1 MSIVGMNYP
10 VDFPLGELDKNAE
23 LSNGSCRAFARFR
36 FVRYVLAPDF
46 YGHREWKIMTYLNF
60 LILFVVIPAM
70 VLGIAFRKRLT
81 RRWWAYIALLVI
93 IAVVWTTPWDNYLV
107 ATRVWWYNPNLVLG
121 IVFGYVP
128 LEEYSFFVLQTVL
141 TGILLAGLSHR
152 FKVGKAPRMSLFARV
167 LPALLLIGLTLLM
180 LSSGDPRYNYLI
192 LILGW
197 LAFFPLLMQ
206 WGFGLDILLARWPLL
221 LTGILLPT
229 LWLTAM
235 DSIAIGAG
243 TWTID
248 PAQTVSILLPGG
260 VPLEEGVFFLMT
272 NTLIVQGILLVSAP
286 EAKTRLEPIRTRLF
300 GGPRSE
306 FSQG

>member
-1 MSIVGMNYP
+1 
-10 VDFPLGELDKNAE
+10 
-23 LSNGSCRAFARFR
+23 
-36 FVRYVLAPDF
+36 
-46 YGHREWKIMTYLNF
+46 MTYLNF
-60 LILFVVIPAM
+60 LILFVVIPAL
-70 VLGIAFRKRLT
+70 VLGVVFRRRLT
-81 RRWWAYIALLVI
+81 RHWWGYIALLVI

-128 LEEYSFFVLQTVL
+128 LEEYSFFVLQTAL
-141 TGILLAGLSHR
+141 TGILLAGLANR
-152 FKVGKAPRMSLFARV
+152 FKVRKLRPVPLFARV
-167 LPALLLIGLTLLM
+167 LPAIFLLGLTVLM
-180 LSSGDPRYNYLI
+180 LLSGDRRYNYLI

-221 LTGILLPT
+221 LTGILLPS

-235 DSIAIGAG
+235 DSVAIGAG

-248 PAQTVSILLPGG
+248 PAQTVGILLPGG
-260 VPLEEGVFFLMT
+260 VPLEEGVFFLVT
-272 NTLIVQGILLVSAP
+272 NTLIVQGVLLVSAP
-286 EAKTRLEPIRTRLF
+286 EARTRLEQMRNRLWSST
-300 GGPRSE
+300 RSE

>member
-1 MSIVGMNYP
+1 
-10 VDFPLGELDKNAE
+10 
-23 LSNGSCRAFARFR
+23 
-36 FVRYVLAPDF
+36 
-46 YGHREWKIMTYLNF
+46 MTYLNF
-60 LILFVVIPAM
+60 LILFVVIPAL

-81 RRWWAYIALLVI
+81 RRWWAYIGLLVI

-128 LEEYSFFVLQTVL
+128 LEEYSFFVLQTAL
-141 TGILLAGLSHR
+141 TGILLAGLAAR
-152 FKVGKAPRMSLFARV
+152 FNQTRDVPNMPLFVRV
-167 LPALLLIGLTLLM
+167 LPALILLGLTALM
-180 LSSGDPRYNYLI
+180 LLSGDRRYNYLI

-248 PAQTVSILLPGG
+248 PAQTIGVLLPGG
-260 VPLEEGVFFLMT
+260 VPLEEGVFFLIT

-286 EAKTRLEPIRTRLF
+286 EARTRLEQMRHRLF
-300 GGPRSE
+300 GSPRSQ